1 MQGQVEGI
9 EANSAAVQTAIR
21 KAVNDAIAAAVS
33 EAGISS
39 PSRRM
44 ADEVGQPM
52 AEGVALGIEESAD
65 EIDAAMRRTIQEALL
80 NAAQEL
86 DTEIRRI
93 SERAGGS
100 FLRDVVPK
108 QDDIMAIEQIVD
120 KVTGEIKVMGRE
132 ATADGDAFVAN
143 LIAASK
149 RLSGFQDNVLT
160 ITEQTSGEFGLY
172 LLEMGVDAEHLV
184 ADLADPQ
191 KLAVLKAAYA
201 AWSESTEIAARN
213 MSEEFGKVDPAF
225 AEILEN
231 LNITLEEEMKPVI
244 ESAKKSGGSAGRGIA
259 DSMAAGIAAGTPAV
273 LAKLDELNALAA
285 ARLSSVVPPSVKTPT
300 LQEAIDAVQG
310 MFPTIGSFRS
320 GGLVPGSPSTPVPI
334 MAHGG
339 EYVLSA
345 DVVDAIRSGGPSR
358 GLDAGATPSGGPAVV
373 IENYTSVERSDDEM
387 LIGMLEFA
395 VRGGRL

>member
-1 MQGQVEGI
+1 
-9 EANSAAVQTAIR
+9 
-21 KAVNDAIAAAVS
+21 
-33 EAGISS
+33 
-39 PSRRM
+39 
-44 ADEVGQPM
+44 
-52 AEGVALGIEESAD
+52 
-65 EIDAAMRRTIQEALL
+65 
-80 NAAQEL
+80 
-86 DTEIRRI
+86 
-93 SERAGGS
+93 
-100 FLRDVVPK
+100 LRDVVPK

-143 LIAASK
+143 LIASSK

-184 ADLADPQ
+184 SDLADPD

-201 AWSESTEIAARN
+201 AWSESTEVAARN

-244 ESAKKSGGSAGRGIA
+244 DSAKKSGGAAGKGLA

-273 LAKLDELNALAA
+273 LAKLAELNALAA
-285 ARLSSVVPPSVKTPT
+285 ALPSVVPPTIEF
-300 LQEAIDAVQG
+300 EAG
-310 MFPTIGSFRS
+310 LYGPMMPRGFRD
-320 GGLVPGSPSTPVPI
+320 GGLVPGPPSMPVPI